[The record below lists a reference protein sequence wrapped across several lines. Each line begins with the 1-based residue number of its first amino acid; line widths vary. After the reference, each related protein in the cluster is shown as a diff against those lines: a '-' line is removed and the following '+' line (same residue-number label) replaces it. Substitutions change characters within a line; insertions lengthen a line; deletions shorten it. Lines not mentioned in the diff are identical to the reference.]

1 MLSELDTKLPLCT
14 MLILMI
20 LLVWGP
26 MMVSKQLNVNQCT
39 VEGVQV
45 HEPLAGLGWDNSADC
60 RITENIKGSGYLI
73 QIIVQ

>member
-26 MMVSKQLNVNQCT
+26 MMVSKQLNVQWKEFKSMNRWLVLVGTIVQT
-39 VEGVQV
+39 VELQK
-45 HEPLAGLGWDNSADC
+45 
-60 RITENIKGSGYLI
+60 T
-73 QIIVQ
+73 